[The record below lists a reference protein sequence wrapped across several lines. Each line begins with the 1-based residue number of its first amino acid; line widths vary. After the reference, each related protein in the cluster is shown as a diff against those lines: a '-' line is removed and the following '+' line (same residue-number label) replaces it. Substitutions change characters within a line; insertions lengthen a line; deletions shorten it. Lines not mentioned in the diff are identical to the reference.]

1 MGLVDF
7 TNPDAVAWFQKKLKR
22 LLDMGVDSF
31 KTDFGERIP
40 IDVVY
45 ADGSDPVKMHNYYT
59 YLYNKS
65 VFELIEETKGRN
77 NSVVFAR
84 SATAGS
90 QQFPVHWGGDCSA
103 SYESMA
109 ESMRGGLS
117 LGLSGFGFWS
127 HDIGGFENT
136 ATPDLYKRWAAFG
149 LLSSHS
155 RLHGNESY
163 RVPWLF
169 DDEATEVLR
178 FFTQLKCRLMP
189 YIYATAVE
197 ANESGVPTMR
207 AMVIEFPHDP
217 ACTTL
222 DRQYMLG
229 EMMLVAPI
237 FGEDGKVTYYVP
249 DGTWTNFLNNE
260 RIQGGRWHTETH
272 SYTSL
277 PLLVRPNGIVAV
289 GADSTNV
296 DYDFADGVTLHL
308 FELDEHCIL
317 STTIFDSTGKR
328 TIEIDIQRDGR
339 TVAVTVSDRSVS
351 WSVCLRNIPGAS
363 EVVGGTASESDDGLV
378 VSADAGSAAINVTLR

>member
-1 MGLVDF
+1 
-7 TNPDAVAWFQKKLKR
+7 
-22 LLDMGVDSF
+22 
-31 KTDFGERIP
+31 
-40 IDVVY
+40 
-45 ADGSDPVKMHNYYT
+45 
-59 YLYNKS
+59 
-65 VFELIEETKGRN
+65 
-77 NSVVFAR
+77 
-84 SATAGS
+84 
-90 QQFPVHWGGDCSA
+90 
-103 SYESMA
+103 
-109 ESMRGGLS
+109 
-117 LGLSGFGFWS
+117 
-127 HDIGGFENT
+127 
-136 ATPDLYKRWAAFG
+136 
-149 LLSSHS
+149 
-155 RLHGNESY
+155 
-163 RVPWLF
+163 
-169 DDEATEVLR
+169 
-178 FFTQLKCRLMP
+178 MP